1 MDFEKKIK
9 KISKNI
15 IATLSHNFG
24 VNIKNASLDQI
35 YKAVALVLQNFLM
48 NHANDFIDKIQK
60 EQPKQVH
67 YLCMEFL
74 LGKSLKNNLFNL
86 KLENIFSKA
95 LQDLG
100 ININDIYEQEDDAAL
115 GNGGLGRLAA
125 CFLDSLASKS
135 YPAIGY
141 SLKYEYGIFKQRLI
155 DGWQTELPDFWLS
168 KGSPWLTPCPEDAV
182 VVKFDGNVVETW
194 GDNFHNVEI
203 QNANEV
209 IAMPYDMIICGYE
222 GKGMSKLRLWEAES
236 RGFNMELF
244 NKGNYMK
251 AVEQDAMAGV
261 ITKVLYP
268 CDNHTEGKSLRLS
281 QQYFL
286 VSATIQDIVKKHL
299 KTYNTLDNFP
309 SKAAIH
315 LNDTH
320 PVLAI
325 PELMRIMLD
334 ECGYTWDDAFK
345 IVKETFAYTN
355 HTVMSEA
362 LEIWGTDLLKRRL
375 PRIFQIINEIN
386 NRFVYALRCQNVNP
400 DQIDNMSIVN
410 NDMICMPNLA
420 IACSHSVN
428 GVSELHSNILKNDVF
443 KDFYSLTSDKFKN
456 VTNGITH
463 RRWLSQANPDLSNFI
478 SDLIGSDFLTQP
490 LLLNNLSKY
499 EDDAQVLDKLKEI
512 KYKNK
517 ISLAEYI
524 KNQTGV
530 VIDPSSIFDTQ
541 IKRFHEYKR
550 QLLNA
555 LEILDT
561 YIYLKNNPQ
570 INFFPKTFIFAG
582 KAASNYYF
590 AKQIIKLIYKLG
602 ETVNNDKSIQDKMKV
617 VFLEDYSV
625 SLAEKIIPASEISE
639 QISLAGTEASG
650 TSNMKFMLNGALT
663 LGTLDGANVEIFEN
677 VGENNIFI
685 FGLRADEVE
694 NLKRT
699 RYNPISFYNN
709 NCAKSAIEQLSHGI
723 NNTKFEDIANY
734 LLTRDPYMVLAD
746 FSDYQKTRRK
756 ISETYVNSILWNRM
770 SLMNIAKSGAFSS
783 DNSIQNYAEKIWNL
797 KPLF

>member
-15 IATLSHNFG
+15 VSTLSHNFG
-24 VNIKNASLDQI
+24 VSVQNASLDQI
-35 YKAVALVLQNFLM
+35 YKSIALVLQNFLI
-48 NHANDFIDKIQK
+48 NHNNDFIDKIQK
-60 EQPKQVH
+60 EQPKQIH

-86 KLENIFSKA
+86 KLEDVFFKA
-95 LQDLG
+95 LMDLG
-100 ININDIYEQEDDAAL
+100 INLNDIYEQEDDAAL

-125 CFLDSLASKS
+125 CFLDSLASLN

-141 SLKYEYGIFKQRLI
+141 SLRYEYGIFKQKLI

-182 VVKFDGNVVETW
+182 VVKFDGKVIEKW
-194 GDNFHNVEI
+194 GDNFHEVEI
-203 QNANEV
+203 KDANEV
-209 IAMPYDMIICGYE
+209 IAMPYDMTICGYE
-222 GKGMSKLRLWEAES
+222 GKGMSKLRLWSAES

-299 KTYNTLDNFP
+299 KTYHTLDNFP
-309 SKAAIH
+309 SKNAIH

-334 ECGYTWDDAFK
+334 ECSYTWEKAFK
-345 IVKETFAYTN
+345 IVTDTFAYTN

-362 LEIWGTDLLKRRL
+362 LEIWNTELLKRRL

-386 NRFVYALRCQNVNP
+386 NRFVYQLRCKNIRTE
-400 DQIDNMSIVN
+400 QIDNMSIVN
-410 NDMICMPNLA
+410 RDMVCMPNLA

-443 KDFYSLTSDKFKN
+443 KDFYSVTPEKFKN

-463 RRWLSQANPDLSNFI
+463 RRWLSQANPDLSKLI
-478 SDLIGSDFLTQP
+478 SDLIGPEFISQP
-490 LLLNNLSKY
+490 LLLNDLLKY
-499 EDDAQVLDKLKEI
+499 ENDSQVLEKLKEI

-517 ISLAEYI
+517 ISLAKYI
-524 KNQTGV
+524 KNQTGIIV
-530 VIDPSSIFDTQ
+530 DPSSIFDTQ

-602 ETVNNDKSIQDKMKV
+602 QVINNDQSISGKMKV

-625 SLAEKIIPASEISE
+625 SLAERIIPASEISE

-663 LGTLDGANVEIFEN
+663 LGTMDGANVEIFEN

-685 FGLRADEVE
+685 FGLKAHEVE
-694 NLKRT
+694 NLKKT
-699 RYNPISFYNN
+699 GYNPMPFFNN
-709 NCAKSAIEQLSHGI
+709 NCAKMAIEQLSRGI
-723 NNTKFEDIANY
+723 YDSKFEDIANY
-734 LLTRDPYMVLAD
+734 LLTRDSFMVLAD
-746 FSDYQKTRRK
+746 FSDYQKNRKK
-756 ISETYVNSILWNRM
+756 ISDTYINPLLWNRM
-770 SLMNIAKSGAFSS
+770 SLVNIAKSGVFSS
-783 DNSIQNYAEKIWNL
+783 DNSIKNYAEKIWNL
-797 KPLF
+797 KPLL

>member
-1 MDFEKKIK
+1 LDFEKKIK

-15 IATLSHNFG
+15 VSTLSHNFG
-24 VNIKNASLDQI
+24 VSVQNASFDQI
-35 YKAVALVLQNFLM
+35 YKSIALVLQNFLIHH
-48 NHANDFIDKIQK
+48 NNDFIDKVQK
-60 EQPKQVH
+60 EHPKQIH

-86 KLENIFSKA
+86 KLEDVFSKA
-95 LQDLG
+95 LLDLG
-100 ININDIYEQEDDAAL
+100 INIDDIYKREDDAAL

-125 CFLDSLASKS
+125 CFLDSLASQN

-141 SLKYEYGIFKQRLI
+141 SLRYEYGIFKQKLI

-182 VVKFDGNVVETW
+182 VVKFDGKVIEKW
-194 GDNFHNVEI
+194 GENFHEVEI
-203 QNANEV
+203 KDANEV
-209 IAMPYDMIICGYE
+209 IAMPYDMIICGFE
-222 GKGMSKLRLWEAES
+222 GKGMSKLRLWSAES

-244 NKGNYMK
+244 NNGNYMK

-299 KTYNTLDNFP
+299 KTYHTLDNLS

-334 ECGYTWDDAFK
+334 ECSYTWDNAFK

-362 LEIWGTDLLKRRL
+362 LEIWSTDLLKRRL

-386 NRFVYALRCQNVNP
+386 NRFVYSLKCKNIGSE
-400 DQIDNMSIVN
+400 QIDNMSIVN
-410 NDMICMPNLA
+410 RDMICMPNLA

-443 KDFYSLTSDKFKN
+443 KDFYSVTPEKFKN

-463 RRWLSQANPDLSNFI
+463 RRWLSQANPLLSNFI
-478 SDLIGSDFLTQP
+478 SDLIGSDFISKP
-490 LLLNNLSKY
+490 LLLNDLLKY
-499 EDDAQVLDKLKEI
+499 ENDSQVLDKLQKI
-512 KYKNK
+512 KYENK
-517 ISLAEYI
+517 ILLSKYI
-524 KNQTGV
+524 KNQTGIIV
-530 VIDPSSIFDTQ
+530 DPSSIFDTQ

-602 ETVNNDKSIQDKMKV
+602 EIINGDISIKDKMKV

-625 SLAEKIIPASEISE
+625 SLAEKIIPASDISE

-663 LGTLDGANVEIFEN
+663 LGTMDGANVEIYEN

-685 FGLRADEVE
+685 FGLKANEVE
-694 NLKRT
+694 NLKKT
-699 RYNPISFYNN
+699 GYNPMSIYNN
-709 NCAKSAIEQLSHGI
+709 NCAKMAIEQLTCGVGNSR
-723 NNTKFEDIANY
+723 FEEIANY
-734 LLTRDPYMVLAD
+734 LLTRDSFMVLAD
-746 FSDYQKTRRK
+746 FSDYQKARRK
-756 ISETYVNSILWNRM
+756 ISDTYINSILWNRM
-770 SLMNIAKSGAFSS
+770 SLVNIAKSGVFSS
-783 DNSIQNYAEKIWNL
+783 DNSIKNYADEIWNL
-797 KPLF
+797 KPLL